1 MIGPEE
7 QSGFTDS
14 YIRDSLWDN
23 NFDIEETMA
32 MLAGM
37 SRSRL
42 PSTSPDPASSEE
54 VQERKNAARE
64 RRGELQFLVLVPLG

>member
-23 NFDIEETMA
+23 NFDVGETMVV
-32 MLAGM
+32 LAGA
-37 SRSRL
+37 SRSHL
-42 PSTSPDPASSEE
+42 PSTSPDPSFSEE

-64 RRGELQFLVLVPLG
+64 RRGEL

>member
-23 NFDIEETMA
+23 DFDIEETMVV
-32 MLAGM
+32 LAGM
-37 SRSRL
+37 SRARL
-42 PSTSPDPASSEE
+42 PTTTYPDTSSSEE
-54 VQERKNAARE
+54 VLERKIAARE
-64 RRGELQFLVLVPLG
+64 RRGEL

>member
-14 YIRDSLWDN
+14 YIRDSLWDC
-23 NFDIEETMA
+23 NFDIEETMEV
-32 MLAGM
+32 LAGM
-37 SRSRL
+37 SHTRL
-42 PSTSPDPASSEE
+42 PLAPALTLPEE

-64 RRGELQFLVLVPLG
+64 RKGELQFLNLVPLG